1 MARRTY
7 TYDQLT
13 NLISEDFAWRRKEL
27 KLINDHVPIRSSSKQ
42 SAALRFSVPILYA
55 HWEGFVKKSTEIYL
69 EYVAKKYLKHNE
81 LKPQFIALSLSK
93 KLGNLEIK
101 NLEEK
106 AKTVDFLINEFD
118 KNSNILT
125 TNVIQTKSNLRYNIL
140 KEILFVIGID
150 ESKFSKYESLINDL
164 VDARNNIAHGD
175 FLRVDFNTFQIMFR
189 EVQDIM
195 TLLKTEIENAALS
208 EEYKNKK
215 AFAKKQGLTLQ

>member
-1 MARRTY
+1 MARKTY

-13 NLISEDFAWRRKEL
+13 NLINEDYAWRRKEL
-27 KLINDHVPIRSSSKQ
+27 ILIKNQIPNKSSPKQ

-55 HWEGFVKKSTEIYL
+55 HWEGFVKNSTEIYL
-69 EYVAKKYLKHNE
+69 EFIAKKYLKHNE

-106 AKTVDFLINEFD
+106 SKAVEFLLNEFN

-125 TNVIQTKSNLRYNIL
+125 KNVIQTKSNLKYKVF
-140 KEILFVIGID
+140 KEILFVVGIE
-150 ESKFSKYESLINDL
+150 ESKFSRFEGLIDDL

-175 FLRVDFNTFQIMFR
+175 YLRVNYQTFEIMFN
-189 EVQDIM
+189 EIQKVM
-195 TLLKTEIENAALS
+195 NSLKTEIENSALS
-208 EEYKNKK
+208 EEYKLNI
-215 AFAKKQGLTLQ
+215 AGA

>member
-1 MARRTY
+1 MARKTY

-13 NLISEDFAWRRKEL
+13 KLISEDYAWRRKEL
-27 KLINDHVPIRSSSKQ
+27 KLINDQIPNNPSPRQ

-69 EYVAKKYLKHNE
+69 EFVAKKYLKHNE

-93 KLGNLEIK
+93 KLGSLEIK

-106 AKTVDFLINEFD
+106 SKAVEFLLDEFD

-125 TNVIQTKSNLRYNIL
+125 TNVIQTKSNLKYKVF
-140 KEILFVIGID
+140 KEILFVVGID
-150 ESKFSKYESLINDL
+150 ESKFSEYKGLIDDL

-175 FLRVDFNTFQIMFR
+175 YLRVDLKTFEIMFD
-189 EVQDIM
+189 EIQQVM
-195 TLLKTEIENAALS
+195 NSLKTEIENSALS
-208 EEYKNKK
+208 EEYKLNK
-215 AFAKKQGLTLQ
+215 ASA

>member
-1 MARRTY
+1 MARKTY

-13 NLISEDFAWRRKEL
+13 KLISEDYAWRRKEL
-27 KLINDHVPIRSSSKQ
+27 KLINDQISHKPSPKQ

-69 EYVAKKYLKHNE
+69 EFVAKKYLKHSE

-106 AKTVDFLINEFD
+106 SKAVEFLLNEFE

-125 TNVIQTKSNLRYNIL
+125 TNVIQTKSNLRYKVF
-140 KEILFVIGID
+140 KEILFVVGIE
-150 ESKFSKYESLINDL
+150 ESKFREFKGLIDDL

-175 FLRVDFNTFQIMFR
+175 YLRVDFNTFAIMFD
-189 EVQDIM
+189 EIQQAM
-195 TLLKTEIENAALS
+195 NLLKTEIENSALS
-208 EEYKNKK
+208 EEYKLNK
-215 AFAKKQGLTLQ
+215 ACA

>member
-1 MARRTY
+1 MAKNAY

-13 NLISEDFAWRRKEL
+13 NFISEDYAWRRKEL
-27 KLINDHVPIRSSSKQ
+27 KLINDQLPTNPSPKQ

-81 LKPQFIALSLSK
+81 LKPQFVALSLSK

-106 AKTVDFLINEFD
+106 AKTIEFLINEFD

-125 TNVIQTKSNLRYNIL
+125 KNIIQTKSNLKYHIFQ
-140 KEILFVIGID
+140 EILFVIGID
-150 ESKFSKYESLINDL
+150 ESKFSPYRSLINDL
-164 VDARNNIAHGD
+164 VDVRNNIAHGD
-175 FLRVDFNTFQIMFR
+175 FLRVDFNTYQIMFK
-189 EVQDIM
+189 EIQDVM
-195 TLLKTEIENAALS
+195 SLLKTEIENSALS
-208 EEYKNKK
+208 EEYRLKK
-215 AFAKKQGLTLQ
+215 ESA

>member
-1 MARRTY
+1 MARKTY

-13 NLISEDFAWRRKEL
+13 HLVGEDYAWRRKEL
-27 KLINDHVPIRSSSKQ
+27 KLINDQIPSNPSPKQ

-69 EYVAKKYLKHNE
+69 EFVARKYLKHNE

-106 AKTVDFLINEFD
+106 SKAVEFLINEFD

-125 TNVIQTKSNLRYNIL
+125 TNVIQTKSNLKY
-140 KEILFVIGID
+140 KVFQEILFVIGIE
-150 ESKFSKYESLINDL
+150 ESKFSKFKSLINDL

-175 FLRVDFNTFQIMFR
+175 YLRVDFNTFEIMFL
-189 EVQDIM
+189 EIQEAM
-195 TLLKTEIENAALS
+195 KSLKTEIENSALS
-208 EEYKNKK
+208 EEYRLKK
-215 AFAKKQGLTLQ
+215 ASA

>member
-1 MARRTY
+1 MARKTY
-7 TYDQLT
+7 TFDQLT
-13 NLISEDFAWRRKEL
+13 NLISEDYAWRRKEL
-27 KLINDHVPIRSSSKQ
+27 KLINDQVSDKPSPIQ

-106 AKTVDFLINEFD
+106 SKTVEFLIKEFD

-125 TNVIQTKSNLRYNIL
+125 SNVIQTRSNLKYHIF
-140 KEILFVIGID
+140 KEILFIVGID
-150 ESKFSKYESLINDL
+150 ESKFSGYESLINDL

-175 FLRVDFNTFQIMFR
+175 FLKVDFNTYQIMFAEIQ
-189 EVQDIM
+189 EVM
-195 TLLKTEIENAALS
+195 ASLKTEIENSALS
-208 EEYKNKK
+208 EEYKMKK
-215 AFAKKQGLTLQ
+215 IIA